1 MTDDT
6 PTDDNRTDPPVTD
19 GGTDAPTGP
28 LAPGDIDAESPFTL
42 PGFFDALADD
52 RLLAAVCTDCDNA
65 MLPPRTACYDCGSRA
80 VTIEEQP
87 RAGTVVSFTEVH
99 RPPSA
104 FADLAPFPV
113 AVVELDSGARLTGR
127 VDADFD
133 ALEIDAS
140 VELVVRDPVAEG
152 IDPDAAL
159 SYEADW
165 PLHVFELR

>member
-1 MTDDT
+1 MTDDHT
-6 PTDDNRTDPPVTD
+6 ADDRPESATV
-19 GGTDAPTGP
+19 GP
-28 LAPGDIDAESPFTL
+28 LAPEDIDAESAFTL

-52 RLLAAVCTDCDNA
+52 RLLAAVCTDCGTA

-87 RAGTVVSFTEVH
+87 RTGIVESYTEVY

-127 VDADFD
+127 IDADYD
-133 ALEIDAS
+133 DIEIGS
-140 VELVVRDPVAEG
+140 TVELAVRDPAEEG
-152 IDPDAAL
+152 IDPGAAL
-159 SYEADW
+159 SYESEW
-165 PLHVFELR
+165 PLHVFELL